1 MIKSC
6 IKKKIK
12 IVYHVIQQDIVFNLI
27 LTVFVIWYNIKQKA
41 QCNLVSFDRFISY
54 DVILISY
61 GIISYDTISCHIMI
75 WLYHIIFYDIMQFC
89 MIWYNIIH
97 DTMQCYTYKMILCII
112 WYDTILILIHDDT
125 ILINSILYHI
135 YDALNN
141 SLNFHLPQ
149 HPDKQDQVLYLRP
162 SLYYIYTL
170 IVISS

>member
-1 MIKSC
+1 MQFGIIWSFYIIWC
-6 IKKKIK
+6 
-12 IVYHVIQQDIVFNLI
+12 DISI
-27 LTVFVIWYNIKQKA
+27 IWYNFIRYYFMSYHDMI
-41 QCNLVSFDRFISY
+41 VSY
-54 DVILISY
+54 N
-61 GIISYDTISCHIMI
+61 
-75 WLYHIIFYDIMQFC
+75 IFYDIMQFC

-149 HPDKQDQVLYLRP
+149 HPDKQDQVLYLKP